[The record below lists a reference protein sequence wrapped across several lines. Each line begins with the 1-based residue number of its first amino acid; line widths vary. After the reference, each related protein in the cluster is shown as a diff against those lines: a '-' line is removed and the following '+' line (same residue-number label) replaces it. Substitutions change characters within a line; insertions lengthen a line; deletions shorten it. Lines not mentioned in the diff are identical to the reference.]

1 VKSRAH
7 TVWSLAMLLL
17 LGGCGSCQRTSET
30 PDTTSSG
37 AAAVTARRPTVRA
50 AAPATASGAGAAAAP
65 AAPGRILAPTFGPTV
80 GFGPTGSAARQ
91 AEAPPPAEGSADAD
105 EAVPAELENEGDCIV
120 IIDADP
126 DFGEPPL
133 SVSFSVESQC
143 TGGTPAL
150 TWDFGDNS
158 PPSSDPAPI
167 HVYDKPGE
175 YTARVLATAADGTK
189 AADEIDIT
197 VETSFQQ

>member
-1 VKSRAH
+1 MKSPAH
-7 TVWSLAMLLL
+7 TVWPLALLLL

-37 AAAVTARRPTVRA
+37 AAAVTAKRPTVRA
-50 AAPATASGAGAAAAP
+50 AAPAAASSAPAAP
-65 AAPGRILAPTFGPTV
+65 EAPGRILAPTLGPTV
-80 GFGPTGSAARQ
+80 GFGPTGPAARHP
-91 AEAPPPAEGSADAD
+91 EAPPPAEGSADAD
-105 EAVPAELENEGDCIV
+105 EAVPAELDNEGDCIV

-150 TWDFGDNS
+150 AWDFGDNS
-158 PPSSDPAPI
+158 PPSNDPAPI

-197 VETSFQQ
+197 VEARFQQ